1 MNEAFA
7 VLLGLL
13 TGSAMSVAVSCV
25 WGVLLIPARVQD
37 VLRAGTPRLL
47 TWAICLGLALSTLHD
62 MLGAALPLPLIFG
75 SAALLLSGM
84 FVGMLSAALE
94 EILEV
99 APVIMRRFRLA
110 RGEPPARPGEHA
122 PPPPGGSVHRCE
134 VRDDAREGAGGDFGG
149 TGLYLIMKEM
159 RSLARQPHGSCEN
172 GVGPAPSP

>member
-99 APVIMRRFRLA
+99 APVIMRRFRL
-110 RGEPPARPGEHA
+110 GDVSTG
-122 PPPPGGSVHRCE
+122 
-134 VRDDAREGAGGDFGG
+134 VRFVMMLGKGLGAV
-149 TGLYLIMKEM
+149 
-159 RSLARQPHGSCEN
+159 LAAL
-172 GVGPAPSP
+172 VFTL

>member
-47 TWAICLGLALSTLHD
+47 TWAICLGLMLSALHD
-62 MLGAALPLPLIFG
+62 MLGVALPLPLIFG
-75 SAALLLSGM
+75 CAALLLSGM

-99 APVIMRRFRLA
+99 APVIMRRFRL
-110 RGEPPARPGEHA
+110 GDESTG
-122 PPPPGGSVHRCE
+122 
-134 VRDDAREGAGGDFGG
+134 VRFVMMLGKGLGA
-149 TGLYLIMKEM
+149 I
-159 RSLARQPHGSCEN
+159 LAAL
-172 GVGPAPSP
+172 VFTLL

>member
-37 VLRAGTPRLL
+37 VLHAGTPRLL
-47 TWAICLGLALSTLHD
+47 TWAVCLGLMLSALHD
-62 MLGAALPLPLIFG
+62 MLGVALPLPLIFG

-99 APVIMRRFRLA
+99 APVIMRRFRL
-110 RGEPPARPGEHA
+110 GDVSTG
-122 PPPPGGSVHRCE
+122 
-134 VRDDAREGAGGDFGG
+134 VRFIMMLGKGLGA
-149 TGLYLIMKEM
+149 I
-159 RSLARQPHGSCEN
+159 LAAL
-172 GVGPAPSP
+172 VFTL

>member
-47 TWAICLGLALSTLHD
+47 TWAICLGLIFSALHD
-62 MLGAALPLPLIFG
+62 MLGFTLPLPIIFG
-75 SAALLLSGM
+75 SAALLLAGM
-84 FVGMLSAALE
+84 FVGMLSAALG

-99 APVIMRRFRLA
+99 APVIMRRFRL
-110 RGEPPARPGEHA
+110 GDVSTG
-122 PPPPGGSVHRCE
+122 
-134 VRDDAREGAGGDFGG
+134 VRFVMMLGKGLGA
-149 TGLYLIMKEM
+149 T
-159 RSLARQPHGSCEN
+159 LAAL
-172 GVGPAPSP
+172 VFTL